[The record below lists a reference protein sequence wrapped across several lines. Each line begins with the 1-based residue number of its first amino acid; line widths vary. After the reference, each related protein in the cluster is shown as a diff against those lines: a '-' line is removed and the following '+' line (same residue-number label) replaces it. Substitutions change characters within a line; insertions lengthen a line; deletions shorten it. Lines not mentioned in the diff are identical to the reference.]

1 MIADKLENPQARRLF
16 LAFKSNRYR
25 ATALPFRLLE
35 SALNQPPEA
44 NLKHVLVVNYS
55 QTGQLS
61 DIAAQLI
68 GPLREA
74 GHRVHLET
82 LIPATPY
89 PFPWPIIDFVD
100 AMPECVQL
108 DAPPLKPLSVVADTD
123 FDLVILCYQV
133 WFLSPALPMT
143 AFLHSE
149 AGRRLIRGKPVV
161 TLVACRNMW
170 LSAQET
176 MQKLIV
182 EAGGNLCDHIALT
195 DRGHHLATFIT
206 TPRWVLTGKRDRFLG
221 MPPAGI
227 APAEIR
233 RASRFGRA
241 LADALDRN
249 AEKSGQPML
258 AGLRAVTVNPRL
270 ALSERAGRR
279 AFGVWSRLIRAFGQR
294 GSWQRRPI
302 LLVFSIYLIV
312 MVLTVV
318 PTSLLLQWLLSP
330 LLKSRLEGLRAQL
343 ELPSG
348 SEEFNLE
355 KYDESR

>member
-1 MIADKLENPQARRLF
+1 MIADKGAFSQAY
-16 LAFKSNRYR
+16 RYGVTSR
-25 ATALPFRLLE
+25 PNGFIAVKPVVHLLE
-35 SALNQPPEA
+35 STLNPTPEA
-44 NLKHVLVVNYS
+44 TLKHVLVINYS
-55 QTGQLS
+55 QTGQLA

-82 LIPATPY
+82 LAPVSPF
-89 PFPWPIIDFVD
+89 PFPWPIVDFVD

-108 DAPPLKPLSVVADTD
+108 DPPPLQPLSPAAKAD

-143 AFLHSE
+143 AFLQSE
-149 AGRRLIRGKPVV
+149 EGKRLIRDKPVV

-176 MQKLIV
+176 MQKLIA
-182 EAGGNLCDHIALT
+182 EAGGRLCDHLAFT
-195 DRGHHLATFIT
+195 DRGHPLATFIT

-221 MPPAGI
+221 LPPAGV
-227 APAEIR
+227 APEEIHGAR
-233 RASRFGRA
+233 RFGHA

-249 AEKSGQPML
+249 AETTGQPML
-258 AGLRAVTVNPRL
+258 TGLRAVTVNPRL
-270 ALSERAGRR
+270 AISERAGRR

-294 GSWQRRPI
+294 GSWQRRPA
-302 LLVFSIYLIV
+302 LLVFSLYLIV

-318 PTSLLLQWLLSP
+318 PSSLLLQWLLSP
-330 LLKSRLEGLRAQL
+330 LLKSRLEGLRARL

-348 SEEFNLE
+348 SQAFNLE
-355 KYDESR
+355 KYDQSR